1 MAAVSDSENEE
12 SKQTKLE
19 KENIGQFDY
28 SKAFNTEER
37 IKMINEYLNQSQNVE
52 KIKDL
57 CKQLGVEKSLVN
69 LPDEATKGTE
79 EVPSPDA
86 KITLEDK
93 AIFINFI
100 LERYLKIGEK
110 LKEFD
115 EMKAENQ
122 YY

>member
-79 EVPSPDA
+79 EVPSADA